1 MIQAGT
7 KAPPFKA
14 EGTQDGVDLAALLVR
29 GPVVLY
35 FFPKANTPG

>member
-1 MIQAGT
+1 MIQAGIE
-7 KAPPFKA
+7 APLFKA
-14 EGTQDGVDLAALLVR
+14 AGTQGEVDLAALLAR

>member
-1 MIQAGT
+1 MIQAGS
-7 KAPPFKA
+7 KAPLFKA
-14 EGTQDGVDLAALLVR
+14 EGTQGEVDLAALLLR

>member
-7 KAPPFKA
+7 RAPLFKA
-14 EGTQDGVDLAALLVR
+14 QGTQGEIELAALLVK

>member
-1 MIQAGT
+1 MIHVGE
-7 KAPPFKA
+7 KAPLFKA
-14 EGTQDGVDLAALLVR
+14 EGTTGMIDLEEMLES